1 MNATFDVLEYR
12 VDDNNKAEIQKQTKG
27 KQYRQTPEDSDPQT
41 QLPNNKKQNIVLP
54 NKGSKG
60 FCMKDLNTNKPEF

>member
-27 KQYRQTPEDSDPQT
+27 KQYR
-41 QLPNNKKQNIVLP
+41 
-54 NKGSKG
+54 
-60 FCMKDLNTNKPEF
+60 